1 MFYSTVCCFCD
12 VFFVMVAWW
21 LHPYVLRTSLKAMSG
36 LCRICPFAEP
46 LNGRFFMPVLYRLEL
61 SDIVQFNSSTA
72 VRSVRPVS
80 GGFRSVPFPVGLRPS
95 SDHEP
100 LSAPTPFI
108 TITTAST
115 DGPPM
120 KSFTIAPT
128 FLGQALGIKLGFVF
142 AVAKCFKERC
152 SVLPK
157 H

>member
-1 MFYSTVCCFCD
+1 MAAS
-12 VFFVMVAWW
+12 
-21 LHPYVLRTSLKAMSG
+21 LRTSYIPKSDVWTMPNMSLRG
-36 LCRICPFAEP
+36 TTEWT
-46 LNGRFFMPVLYRLEL
+46 FFYARAVPARL